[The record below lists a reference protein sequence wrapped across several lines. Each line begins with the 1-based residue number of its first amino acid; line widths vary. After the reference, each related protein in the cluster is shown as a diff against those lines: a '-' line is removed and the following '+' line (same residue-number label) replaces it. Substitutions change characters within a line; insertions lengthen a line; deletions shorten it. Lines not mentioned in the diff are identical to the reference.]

1 MPLPLDCKLFQIKGW
16 MCAMFCCI
24 PPLNTMLLVAGIR
37 SLLAEWWMNALSA
50 LLSSHSPW
58 LSHHI
63 HTLSQIIQAPL
74 NPMLVFLSFS
84 FCAISSYRSYF
95 LSPNDSGH
103 AGTLPWIPPTIFL
116 SASQFLS
123 SLQSDTLL
131 RNTVALSY
139 ISCCILVLTR
149 YLHLI
154 EHNLGKVVFMVEDIA
169 LWSVDIEQLVF

>member
-1 MPLPLDCKLFQIKGW
+1 MPLPLDCKLFQVKGW

-63 HTLSQIIQAPL
+63 HILSQIIQAPL

-95 LSPNDSGH
+95 SH
-103 AGTLPWIPPTIFL
+103 QMTLAMLVPCPEYPRPFSFQPAKL
-116 SASQFLS
+116 LS

-139 ISCCILVLTR
+139 ISSCILVLTW